1 MKCGWELYGNS
12 KNIGIIKG
20 NNKVEFNKFINK
32 PKLSLFYIYL
42 KSKTE
47 ISKEKALINV
57 DENKI
62 EKNPPN
68 VKKIYDAV
76 AHDIFGH
83 MV

>member
-1 MKCGWELYGNS
+1 MKCGWGLYGNS

-20 NNKVEFNKFINK
+20 NNKVEFNKVINT
-32 PKLSLFYIYL
+32 PNWSLFYIYL

>member
-1 MKCGWELYGNS
+1 MKCGWGLYGSS

-20 NNKVEFNKFINK
+20 NNKVEFNKVINT
-32 PKLSLFYIYL
+32 PNWSLFYIYV

-47 ISKEKALINV
+47 ISEEKALINV

-62 EKNPPN
+62 EENPSK

>member
-20 NNKVEFNKFINK
+20 NNKVQFNKVINTQNW
-32 PKLSLFYIYL
+32 SLFYIYL

-62 EKNPPN
+62 EENPSK
-68 VKKIYDAV
+68 VKKIYVAV
-76 AHDIFGH
+76 AHEIFGH

>member
-1 MKCGWELYGNS
+1 MKCGWGLYGSS

-20 NNKVEFNKFINK
+20 NNKVEFNKVINT
-32 PKLSLFYIYL
+32 PNWSLFYIYV

-47 ISKEKALINV
+47 ISEEKALINV

-62 EKNPPN
+62 EKNPPK